1 MTTFLAVFSI
11 ILNIVA
17 LLAIVIL
24 YLRQNRFLTA
34 EKKQQ
39 QLMEEMENL
48 FSAYLIEIKEE
59 NERFIASINGVP
71 INSSHLIKEGDMHRG
86 SEKASG
92 EQGVPP
98 EENDQETVSR
108 VVYGR
113 IHAAKTYQAAMSQ
126 SKPSVMEFGEAEGT
140 AKDNMPDNSETIMQ
154 QISYMQGEGLTVDEI
169 AKKLNKGKTEIEL
182 FMKFHH
188 KDE

>member
-1 MTTFLAVFSI
+1 MTTFLAAFSI
-11 ILNIVA
+11 ILNIIA

-24 YLRQNRFLTA
+24 YLRQNRFLAA

-59 NERFIASINGVP
+59 NDRFIAGINRVP
-71 INSSHLIKEGDMHRG
+71 IQSDLFKKERDIHQDN
-86 SEKASG
+86 EKASG
-92 EQGVPP
+92 EQDVPP
-98 EENDQETVSR
+98 DENDQETVSR
-108 VVYGR
+108 GVYGR
-113 IHAAKTYQAAMSQ
+113 MHAAKTYQAAMSK
-126 SKPSVMEFGEAEGT
+126 SKASETELSEAEET
-140 AKDNMPDNSETIMQ
+140 VKDNMPENKETIMQ
-154 QISYMQGEGLTVDEI
+154 QISYLKGEGLTVDEI

-182 FMKFHH
+182 FMKFHL